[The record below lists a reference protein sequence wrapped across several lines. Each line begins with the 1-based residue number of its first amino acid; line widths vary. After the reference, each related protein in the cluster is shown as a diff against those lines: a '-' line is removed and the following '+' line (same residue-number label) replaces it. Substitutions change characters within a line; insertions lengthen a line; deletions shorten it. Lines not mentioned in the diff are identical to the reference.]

1 MELYLFV
8 TLGDTGKQSQ
18 WQIGAVR
25 LSVTERPQWTV
36 QRNGGQ
42 RLLGTLLGTVLP
54 PQEGTCR
61 LTDSGP
67 ELIS

>member
-8 TLGDTGKQSQ
+8 TLGDTGK
-18 WQIGAVR
+18 QIGAVR

-67 ELIS
+67 ELVP